1 MRSTRL
7 TKYAALAGVLAVPL
21 AVPLSAAS
29 PASASGPASSA
40 YGIYAGGALAI
51 PAQPAV
57 TSATQPN
64 RKALEL
70 PKNPVFNLA
79 LFTVEAKGHH
89 ASASVLDLRLSH
101 PGLKTKVPTGLLS
114 AQTIAAKCDNGVG
127 SAHLADIS
135 VAGHDVPI
143 GGPPNTDIVIPTRGF
158 GLRVTP
164 NKQVQNPDGTL
175 TVVALELDI
184 AIGSSVQTI
193 DLASATCGRA
203 DGKPAPTPTVPGTK
217 TSPSSSASSSAG
229 STPSATPVEEAP
241 RPTPVPTDL
250 PVAG

>member
-1 MRSTRL
+1 MRATRL
-7 TKYAALAGVLAVPL
+7 TKYAALAGALA
-21 AVPLSAAS
+21 APLSVAS

-57 TSATQPN
+57 TSATQPH

-89 ASASVLDLRLSH
+89 ASASVLDLKLSH
-101 PGLKTKVPTGLLS
+101 PGLKTKLPTGLLS
-114 AQTIAAKCDNGVG
+114 AQAIAAKCDNGVG

-143 GGPPNTDIVIPTRGF
+143 GGPPNTDVVIPTRGF

-164 NKQVQNPDGTL
+164 DKQVQNPDGTL
-175 TVVALELDI
+175 TVIALELDI
-184 AIGSSVQTI
+184 SIGGSIQTI

-217 TSPSSSASSSAG
+217 SSSSSDSAAAG
-229 STPSATPVEEAP
+229 GTPSTVPVKEAP
-241 RPTPVPTDL
+241 RPTPVPMDL
-250 PVAG
+250 PVTG

>member
-7 TKYAALAGVLAVPL
+7 TKCATLACTL
-21 AVPLSAAS
+21 AVPLSVAI

-57 TSATQPN
+57 TSATQPS

-101 PGLKTKVPTGLLS
+101 PGLKTKLPTGLLS

-127 SAHLADIS
+127 SARLADIS

-164 NKQVQNPDGTL
+164 NKQVHNPDGTL

-184 AIGSSVQTI
+184 SIGTSVQTI

-217 TSPSSSASSSAG
+217 SSSASAG
-229 STPSATPVEEAP
+229 GTPSTAPVEEAP
-241 RPTPVPTDL
+241 RPTPVPMDL
-250 PVAG
+250 PVTG

>member
-1 MRSTRL
+1 MRATRS
-7 TKYAALAGVLAVPL
+7 TKYAALAGAL
-21 AVPLSAAS
+21 AVPLSVAS

-51 PAQPAV
+51 PAQPSV

-101 PGLKTKVPTGLLS
+101 PELKSKLPAGLLS
-114 AQTIAAKCDNGVG
+114 AQTISAKCDNGVG
-127 SAHLADIS
+127 SARLADIS
-135 VAGHDVPI
+135 VAGHDVPV

-164 NKQVQNPDGTL
+164 DKQVRNPDGTL

-184 AIGSSVQTI
+184 SIGGSVQTI

-203 DGKPAPTPTVPGTK
+203 DGEPAPTPTVPGTK
-217 TSPSSSASSSAG
+217 SASSSDPAPARG
-229 STPSATPVEEAP
+229 TPTAAPVEEAP
-241 RPTPVPTDL
+241 RPTPVPMDL
-250 PVAG
+250 PVTG